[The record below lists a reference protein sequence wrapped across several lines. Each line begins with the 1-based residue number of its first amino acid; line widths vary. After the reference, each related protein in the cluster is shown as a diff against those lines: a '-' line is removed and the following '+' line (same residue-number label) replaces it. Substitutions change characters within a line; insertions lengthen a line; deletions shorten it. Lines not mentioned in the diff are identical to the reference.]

1 MRLVDLPHELI
12 QECAARLEPHDLA
25 TLVATSSYLHGVLL
39 PTLYRSVTIRYAL
52 YTGRGQ
58 AEAEQLQMLSLRQT
72 LRSIAASQERCRL
85 IRKLELRN
93 YGRWF
98 GEEEAGWVETIVK
111 HTRSLERVDLLQ
123 DDDGEP
129 FDEALTPLANFKP
142 VWIAFKTLPSLRVLH
157 CSYGPNVRLGLEEFP
172 SLVETSLSMY
182 YVDSPLDGTLPPSL
196 RSLSLDYVNGI
207 SHEWLRPSTFSH
219 LESLALADLT
229 VAQLQVISDV
239 CCLGPDEGLDPPKGK
254 PRPLPPRCRFAAVT
268 NPSFRLLRA
277 ARLILDAAI
286 DRNSLAAFDT
296 AHVTHEN
303 STTKVADDT
312 AFYLLPASSAA
323 VRHDSQLPSP
333 SGVRRETRATGCALL
348 VEALAGLRYVTI
360 YFITAILPGSATTQP
375 IGFSLTQPSSPPIS
389 QDLENPYCPVSTH
402 SERSGWP
409 RLSVS
414 QEACGG
420 GLDE

>member
-1 MRLVDLPHELI
+1 
-12 QECAARLEPHDLA
+12 
-25 TLVATSSYLHGVLL
+25 
-39 PTLYRSVTIRYAL
+39 
-52 YTGRGQ
+52 
-58 AEAEQLQMLSLRQT
+58 
-72 LRSIAASQERCRL
+72 
-85 IRKLELRN
+85 
-93 YGRWF
+93 
-98 GEEEAGWVETIVK
+98 
-111 HTRSLERVDLLQ
+111 
-123 DDDGEP
+123 
-129 FDEALTPLANFKP
+129 
-142 VWIAFKTLPSLRVLH
+142 
-157 CSYGPNVRLGLEEFP
+157 
-172 SLVETSLSMY
+172 MY

-229 VAQLQVISDV
+229 VAQLQVISGAVKVSRTCEVVEMPLTRVLRCLFADV

-333 SGVRRETRATGCALL
+333 SGVRRE
-348 VEALAGLRYVTI
+348 
-360 YFITAILPGSATTQP
+360 
-375 IGFSLTQPSSPPIS
+375 S
-389 QDLENPYCPVSTH
+389 QC
-402 SERSGWP
+402 R
-409 RLSVS
+409 RR
-414 QEACGG
+414 G
-420 GLDE
+420 GL